1 MTNWCSPS
9 EGAESTKKKAA
20 VAEEPKEALET
31 RPCHVL
37 MISDPIVNSKK
48 ASSTITTLFNDCMI
62 MCTFVIVPKSD
73 HLLKL
78 IKSTHY
84 DILFVTK
91 ETLADSAFSS
101 ALRSSVNANTP
112 VILYSC
118 PLNAF
123 LTRSKRRR
131 GDERA
136 NSISLPLTVI
146 PHPLYEEN
154 NVSVLCELYFPFTV
168 LDIAY
173 IILRVA
179 FLPHY
184 LRYNLNSS
192 VLEGKRISSFC
203 T

>member
-37 MISDPIVNSKK
+37 MISDAIVNSKK

-78 IKSTHY
+78 IQSTHY

-91 ETLADSAFSS
+91 
-101 ALRSSVNANTP
+101 
-112 VILYSC
+112 
-118 PLNAF
+118 
-123 LTRSKRRR
+123 
-131 GDERA
+131 
-136 NSISLPLTVI
+136 
-146 PHPLYEEN
+146 
-154 NVSVLCELYFPFTV
+154 PFV
-168 LDIAY
+168 
-173 IILRVA
+173 VA
-179 FLPHY
+179 
-184 LRYNLNSS
+184 
-192 VLEGKRISSFC
+192 
-203 T
+203 

>member
-48 ASSTITTLFNDCMI
+48 ASSTITTLF

-78 IKSTHY
+78 IQSTHY

-112 VILYSC
+112 VILYSY
-118 PLNAF
+118 P
-123 LTRSKRRR
+123 SQ
-131 GDERA
+131 
-136 NSISLPLTVI
+136 
-146 PHPLYEEN
+146 
-154 NVSVLCELYFPFTV
+154 
-168 LDIAY
+168 
-173 IILRVA
+173 
-179 FLPHY
+179 
-184 LRYNLNSS
+184 
-192 VLEGKRISSFC
+192 RISHP
-203 T
+203 